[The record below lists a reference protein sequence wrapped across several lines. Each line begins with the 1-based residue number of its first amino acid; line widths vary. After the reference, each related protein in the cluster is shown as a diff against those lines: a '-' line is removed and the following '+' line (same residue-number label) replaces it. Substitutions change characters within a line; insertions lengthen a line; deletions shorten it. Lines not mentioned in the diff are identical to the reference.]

1 MAYTIQKVRAREVL
15 DSRGNPTVEVE
26 LTLANGVMHRAL
38 VPSGASTGVHEALE
52 LRDGDKSRYL
62 GKGTLKA
69 VENVNTTIAK
79 AVENQTFDFSLDLP
93 ENYSDSSAQEQT
105 PISQKQDSEVQKASE
120 EPIAMSSSQAME
132 ENHFLQEG
140 GDALT
145 LHEEDVKEG
154 GPALDVSSEE

>member
-1 MAYTIQKVRAREVL
+1 MPTTDSSTPVQTSRTASQVTPQTDEFDLGITQTSVQEVPEETATSL
-15 DSRGNPTVEVE
+15 SEN
-26 LTLANGVMHRAL
+26 
-38 VPSGASTGVHEALE
+38 LE
-52 LRDGDKSRYL
+52 NADQS
-62 GKGTLKA
+62 
-69 VENVNTTIAK
+69 
-79 AVENQTFDFSLDLP
+79 ENQTFDFSLDLP